1 MTPASFSLIVGL
13 VYCALGILG
22 FLPQAA
28 PDALLLGFFRT
39 NALLSLLHLV
49 TGLWGLAAW
58 GWMAPPVSY
67 ARAMTVIYGALA
79 AIAMLWDPLR
89 GHNVWLHGITALVSA
104 YFGWFFLSSR
114 LASHSGRA
122 AWKTLERR
130 RNAAERRRAS
140 VLVAHERRRNAG
152 DRRLNQPSTL
162 PAG

>member
-1 MTPASFSLIVGL
+1 MTPASFSLIAGL
-13 VYCALGILG
+13 LYCGLGILG

-39 NALLSLLHLV
+39 NALLSLVHLL

-58 GWMAPPVSY
+58 AWMARPVSY

-79 AIAMLWDPLR
+79 VIAMLWDPLR
-89 GHNVWLHGITALVSA
+89 GHNIWLHGITALVSA
-104 YFGWFFLSSR
+104 YFGWFFLASR
-114 LASHSGRA
+114 ATSRM
-122 AWKTLERR
+122 ERR
-130 RNAAERRRAS
+130 QNAAERRHAA
-140 VLVAHERRRNAG
+140 VLVAYERRHNVG

>member
-1 MTPASFSLIVGL
+1 MTPISFALIVGL

-39 NALLSLLHLV
+39 NALLSVLHLV

-58 GWMAPPVSY
+58 SWMARPVPY
-67 ARAMTVIYGALA
+67 ARAMTVVYGALA
-79 AIAMLWDPLR
+79 IIAMLWEPLR
-89 GHNVWLHGITALVSA
+89 GHNVWLHGVTALAAA
-104 YFGWFFLSSR
+104 YFGWLP
-114 LASHSGRA
+114 
-122 AWKTLERR
+122 AWKSGGNYFGARPAPRMERR
-130 RNAAERRRAS
+130 RNAADRRHAAVLVAYERRR
-140 VLVAHERRRNAG
+140 HAG

>member
-1 MTPASFSLIVGL
+1 MTPASFALIVGL
-13 VYCALGILG
+13 VYCGLGILG

-39 NALLSLLHLV
+39 NALLSLVHLL

-58 GWMAPPVSY
+58 AWMARPVSY

-79 AIAMLWDPLR
+79 LIAILWDPLR
-89 GHNVWLHGITALVSA
+89 GHNLWLHGITALVSA
-104 YFGWFFLSSR
+104 YFGWFFLALRPTSR
-114 LASHSGRA
+114 M
-122 AWKTLERR
+122 ERR
-130 RNAAERRRAS
+130 QNAAERRHAT
-140 VLVAHERRRNAG
+140 VLVAYERRHNAG